1 MTDPTPDNV
10 RPIRPHLP
18 ARMPPPAQPGT
29 ALEGPVYQGELVDD
43 LFSPAGERE
52 PARPVDQPTEA
63 APWVPPWEIGASRRP
78 VVEPWL
84 RDSQER
90 RFRAEWMAR
99 YAWHTTL
106 FHAARLPLYGARVL
120 LASPRGAS
128 RSVAGAGRW
137 VSSAE
142 LAEAAQAARSDPT
155 AMVRLLEM
163 RRQRAASRSAL
174 LLLAATALCVP
185 VVATG
190 GVLRWLLLLG
200 LLAVLGIVGRREGRP
215 IVSTAVDRPRVT
227 KLTGPIVIRAL
238 NAAGLNG
245 RKAKKT
251 EDEDTAVGTAS
262 LVRDPVREGKG
273 WAVTVDLP
281 YGKTSEQAVERHKQI
296 ASGLDVGAVQLF
308 LDVVP
313 DRERRLGMW
322 VADADP
328 YAGRPNPSPNARC
341 PRVSVW
347 EPQRLGVDPRGRV
360 VALPLIFNGFVVGS
374 IPRQGKT
381 FCVRNLVAPAIL
393 DPHCDVTVLGA
404 KSSDWEDAE
413 GICVSYSAGE
423 GDDVMVEYSVAA
435 LRRLVA
441 ESQAAY
447 DSIRALPKGDRP
459 EGKITPELQARGFRP
474 HVIVVEEAQNI
485 FGHRDESGVKRS
497 PLAKQ
502 ALYYATQLAK
512 VGPAAGYILILA
524 TQRPSAE
531 VIPTDLRDVLSV
543 RIALKVNDRA
553 SSDTILGD
561 YRSARGIESAS
572 LLNEVHRGVSTV
584 VGVDNGRGGDHT
596 RMRGD
601 LLTAEQFGRVCTVGR
616 QRRVDAG
623 TLRGHA
629 AGEADPIQIQVS
641 LLDDL
646 LAVFPNGEDA
656 AWSETLCA
664 RLARLRP
671 ELYTG
676 WQPTALTSALK
687 GLNVTAGR
695 QVWGTDPETGKGA
708 NRRGV
713 FLEDIAKAAESRR

>member
-1 MTDPTPDNV
+1 MTEGRVYPFPDRREPETTPDDTAPTPLSGV
-10 RPIRPHLP
+10 P
-18 ARMPPPAQPGT
+18 ADQPTPAATGG
-29 ALEGPVYQGELVDD
+29 LVGPVLSGEVLDE
-43 LFSPAGERE
+43 AGI
-52 PARPVDQPTEA
+52 PVDQPWSEPKLPAVETPA
-63 APWVPPWEIGASRRP
+63 WQPRGQLRP
-78 VVEPWL
+78 VVAPWL
-84 RDSQER
+84 RDGQER
-90 RFRAEWMAR
+90 RSRAAWALR
-99 YAWHTTL
+99 YTWHRSV
-106 FHAARLPLYGARVL
+106 FHGARLPLYGARVL
-120 LASPRGAS
+120 LASPRGAF
-128 RSVAGAGRW
+128 RSIAGAGRW

-142 LAEAAQAARSDPT
+142 LSAALKAATGTDAATILAAEAMRSK
-155 AMVRLLEM
+155 
-163 RRQRAASRSAL
+163 RAAQRWV
-174 LLLAATALCVP
+174 LLLAGLL
-185 VVATG
+185 VAIG
-190 GVLRWLLLLG
+190 LWFFAGPLRWLLLAG
-200 LLAVLGIVGRREGRP
+200 LLATLGLVGRREETP
-215 IVSTAVDRPRVT
+215 IVSAAVDLPRAT
-227 KLTGPIVIRAL
+227 KLTGPIVLRAL
-238 NAAGLNG
+238 NAAGLG
-245 RKAKKT
+245 GKKTKST
-251 EDEDTAVGTAS
+251 EDEDTAVGVAK
-262 LVRDPVREGKG
+262 LVRDPVREGRG

-281 YGKTSEQAVERHKQI
+281 YGKTSEEAVEKHKKI

-328 YAGRPNPSPNARC
+328 YAGKPNSSPLAKC

-360 VALPLIFNGFVVGS
+360 VSVPLIFNGFVVGS

-381 FCVRNLVAPAIL
+381 FTVRDLVAPAIL
-393 DPHCDVTVLGA
+393 DAYCDMTVLGA

-413 GICVSYSAGE
+413 GVAVSYSAGE
-423 GDDVMVEYSVAA
+423 GDDGMVAYSVAA
-435 LRRLVA
+435 LRNLVA

-447 DSIRALPKGDRP
+447 DAIRALPKADRP
-459 EGKITPELQARGFRP
+459 EGKITPELQQRGFRP
-474 HVIVVEEAQNI
+474 HVIVVEECQNI

-531 VIPTDLRDVLSV
+531 VIPTDLRDVLSI

-596 RMRGD
+596 RLRGD
-601 LLTAEQFGRVCTVGR
+601 LLTSAQFSRVCQVGR
-616 QRRVDAG
+616 QRRIDAG

-629 AGEADPIQIQVS
+629 AGEADPVLLEVS

-646 LAVFPNGEDA
+646 LAVWPGPEPKV
-656 AWSETLCA
+656 WSETLCE
-664 RLARLRP
+664 RLAEYRSDRYGGLAPDSLTRL
-671 ELYTG
+671 L
-676 WQPTALTSALK
+676 
-687 GLNVTAGR
+687 GR
-695 QVWGTDPETGKGA
+695 HQVRVVQINRQGV
-708 NRRGV
+708 NRRGYALDDV
-713 FLEDIAKAAESRR
+713 ARAAEK